1 MIPIIDLPIRNRQ
14 FVAKPPI
21 LTVENLI
28 KDYGALR
35 AVNDVSFEVHEGET
49 FGLLGPNGAGK
60 STTLGMMVGYL
71 TPTGGVIT
79 VDGKPDPT
87 KPEVRRQI
95 GIAPQA
101 TALYLELTG
110 EENVHFFGAL
120 HGLGGA
126 DLATRVKES
135 LELVELW
142 DRRKDR
148 AKGYSGGM
156 LRRLNLAA
164 AMVHRPKIILL
175 DEPTVG
181 VDPQSRNHLLENIA
195 RLKKEGLTVLYTTH
209 YMEEAQRLCDRVAI
223 MDQGKILALDTV
235 EGLLANHG
243 GSKSIEI
250 EMPEDYEPPQFEGAR
265 REGQR
270 LFLEAEHPPTQITKI
285 VNMGVPLTS
294 IRIHTPSLESV
305 FLKLTGKRLRDE

>member
-1 MIPIIDLPIRNRQ
+1 M
-14 FVAKPPI
+14 AKPPI

>member
-1 MIPIIDLPIRNRQ
+1 LGS
-14 FVAKPPI
+14 PPI
-21 LTVENLI
+21 LTVENLV

-35 AVNDVSFEVHEGET
+35 AVNGVTFEVEEGET

-71 TPTGGVIT
+71 SPTSGTIT
-79 VDGKPDPT
+79 VNGQPDPT
-87 KPEVRRQI
+87 RPEVRRKI

-120 HGLGGA
+120 HGMSGA
-126 DLATRVKES
+126 ELAQEVKDA

-148 AKGYSGGM
+148 ARTYSGGM

-195 RLKKEGLTVLYTTH
+195 KLKKEGLTVLYTTH

-235 EGLLANHG
+235 PQLLAKHG
-243 GSKSIEI
+243 GANQIEI
-250 EMPEDYEPPQFEGAR
+250 ELEEGFEPPQIEGATR
-265 REGQR
+265 DGQK
-270 LFLEAEHPPTQITKI
+270 LLLEAEHPPTQITKI
-285 VNMGVPLTS
+285 VSMGIPLTA

>member
-1 MIPIIDLPIRNRQ
+1 MP
-14 FVAKPPI
+14 KSPI
-21 LTVENLI
+21 LTVENLV

-35 AVNDVSFEVHEGET
+35 AVNGVTFEVQEGET

-60 STTLGMMVGYL
+60 STTLSMMVGYL
-71 TPTGGVIT
+71 SPTSGTIT
-79 VDGKPDPT
+79 VNGQPDPT
-87 KPEVRRQI
+87 KPSVRKQI

-126 DLATRVKES
+126 QLAQQVKES

-148 AKGYSGGM
+148 ARTYSGGM

-164 AMVHRPKIILL
+164 AMVHKPKIVLL

-195 RLKKEGLTVLYTTH
+195 KLKKEGLTVLYTTH
-209 YMEEAQRLCDRVAI
+209 YMEEAQRLCDRVGI

-235 EGLLANHG
+235 PQLLAKHG
-243 GSKSIEI
+243 GHNQIEI
-250 EMPEDYEPPQFEGAR
+250 ELEEGYEPPQIEGATR
-265 REGQR
+265 DGQK
-270 LFLEAEHPPTQITKI
+270 LLLEAEHPPTQITKI
-285 VNMGVPLTS
+285 VSMGIPLTA